1 MLGDKPVEA
10 IRTKQP
16 PSDAMV
22 CSVADQVPLDTLS
35 ATEDS
40 FEVRLRPPGV

>member
-1 MLGDKPVEA
+1 MSGDKPVEA
-10 IRTKQP
+10 IRTKRL

-22 CSVADQVPLDTLS
+22 CSVADRVPLDTLS

-40 FEVRLRPPGV
+40 YEVRLRPPGV